1 MEIYVDESGQ
11 TGPILIK
18 NSRFNFGNQRYFCLC
33 LCIVKNKKDKEKL
46 LKKYKWFRKKF
57 ELSGEFKGSDLMT
70 KKYNKELNYFIE
82 HVLDKKH
89 FMFCVYDKFF
99 LLCSLMMELILGQI
113 FQKELPVQYYIFI
126 SEIVTNDIDI
136 LYKFVELE
144 LTPTKEKFKDF
155 LIYLS
160 NYNYKTKKKI
170 ADEFI
175 NAVKALLENENY
187 ELFVDEIMT
196 KGWYKNKNYINLI
209 NLNSLSEMIL
219 TLKIRKNLNNKQFNI
234 IHDNID
240 GIEDT
245 ILDELKGTNIQINFE
260 ESKNNDFIQISDMAV
275 GIFRKAVSQVLDNF
289 EKKELFLNEN
299 MWITS
304 ILNQVV
310 NKVDIKNIK
319 FDIAINHWA
328 GLLAVCECYG
338 NDDIKSEKLS
348 NLFRINYNFFYERIL
363 DNIADNIN
371 YFDLEKAMRILSR

>member
-1 MEIYVDESGQ
+1 
-11 TGPILIK
+11 
-18 NSRFNFGNQRYFCLC
+18 
-33 LCIVKNKKDKEKL
+33 
-46 LKKYKWFRKKF
+46 
-57 ELSGEFKGSDLMT
+57 
-70 KKYNKELNYFIE
+70 
-82 HVLDKKH
+82 
-89 FMFCVYDKFF
+89 
-99 LLCSLMMELILGQI
+99 
-113 FQKELPVQYYIFI
+113 
-126 SEIVTNDIDI
+126 
-136 LYKFVELE
+136 
-144 LTPTKEKFKDF
+144 
-155 LIYLS
+155 
-160 NYNYKTKKKI
+160 
-170 ADEFI
+170 
-175 NAVKALLENENY
+175 
-187 ELFVDEIMT
+187 MT

-245 ILDELKGTNIQINFE
+245 ILDELKDTNIQINFE
-260 ESKNNDFIQISDMAV
+260 ESKNNDFIQISDMVV